1 MDYEKELTQLKDN
14 IDNAKKLKY
23 KAEIRLEQLKEQEN
37 EIIKE
42 LEIMGIKPEN
52 IEAEIETLK
61 TDIEKLLKEAK
72 EMLPEDILK
81 KQDLKW
87 MSKSVI

>member
-14 IDNAKKLKY
+14 IDYAKKLKY

-42 LEIMGIKPEN
+42 LESMGIKPEN
-52 IEAEIETLK
+52 IESEIETLK

-72 EMLPEDILK
+72 EMIPQDILK
-81 KQDLKW
+81 KQELK
-87 MSKSVI
+87 

>member
-52 IEAEIETLK
+52 IESEIASLK
-61 TDIEKLLKEAK
+61 TDIEKLLKETK

-81 KQDLKW
+81 KPDLK
-87 MSKSVI
+87 

>member
-1 MDYEKELTQLKDN
+1 MDYEKELAQLKDN

-42 LEIMGIKPEN
+42 LEIMGVKPEN
-52 IEAEIETLK
+52 IEKEIETLK

-72 EMLPEDILK
+72 EMLPEDLLK
-81 KQDLKW
+81 KQDSKW
-87 MSKSVI
+87 RSK

>member
-1 MDYEKELTQLKDN
+1 MDYEKELAQLKDN

-42 LEIMGIKPEN
+42 LEIMGVKPEN
-52 IEAEIETLK
+52 IEKEIETLK

-72 EMLPEDILK
+72 EMLPEDLLK
-81 KQDLKW
+81 KQD
-87 MSKSVI
+87 SK

>member
-14 IDNAKKLKY
+14 IENAKKLKY

-37 EIIKE
+37 EIIRE
-42 LEIMGIKPEN
+42 LETMGIKPEN
-52 IEAEIETLK
+52 IETEIETLK
-61 TDIEKLLKEAK
+61 IDIEKLLKEAK

-81 KQDLKW
+81 KQD
-87 MSKSVI
+87 IR

>member
-42 LEIMGIKPEN
+42 LETMGVKPEN
-52 IEAEIETLK
+52 IDSEIEVLK
-61 TDIEKLLKEAK
+61 TEIERLLKEAK
-72 EMLPEDILK
+72 EMLPETILK
-81 KQDLKW
+81 KKD
-87 MSKSVI
+87 I

>member
-1 MDYEKELTQLKDN
+1 MDNEKELAQLKDN

-81 KQDLKW
+81 KQDLK
-87 MSKSVI
+87 

>member
-87 MSKSVI
+87 MRKSVI

>member
-52 IEAEIETLK
+52 IETEIETLK

-81 KQDLKW
+81 KQDLK
-87 MSKSVI
+87 

>member
-81 KQDLKW
+81 KPDLK
-87 MSKSVI
+87 

>member
-61 TDIEKLLKEAK
+61 TDIENLLKEAK

-81 KQDLKW
+81 KQDLK
-87 MSKSVI
+87 

>member
-81 KQDLKW
+81 KQDLK
-87 MSKSVI
+87 

>member
-42 LEIMGIKPEN
+42 LETMGVKPEN
-52 IEAEIETLK
+52 IDSEIEVLK
-61 TDIEKLLKEAK
+61 TEIERLLKEAK
-72 EMLPEDILK
+72 EMLPETILK
-81 KQDLKW
+81 KQD
-87 MSKSVI
+87 I

>member
-42 LEIMGIKPEN
+42 LETMGIKPEN
-52 IEAEIETLK
+52 IESEIETLK
-61 TDIEKLLKEAK
+61 ADIEKLLKEAK

-81 KQDLKW
+81 KQDLK
-87 MSKSVI
+87 

>member
-1 MDYEKELTQLKDN
+1 MLFRS
-14 IDNAKKLKY
+14 LKY

-52 IEAEIETLK
+52 IESEIASLK
-61 TDIEKLLKEAK
+61 TDIEKLLKETK

-81 KQDLKW
+81 KPDLK
-87 MSKSVI
+87 